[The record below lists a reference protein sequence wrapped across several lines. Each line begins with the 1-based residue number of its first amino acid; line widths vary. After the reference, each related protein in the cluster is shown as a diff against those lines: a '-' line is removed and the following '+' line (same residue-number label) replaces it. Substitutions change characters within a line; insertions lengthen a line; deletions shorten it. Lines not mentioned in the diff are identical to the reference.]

1 MIRAQALVSFLRYS
15 PKVMI
20 LPDEEMPEWKMFL
33 PSYVHAISKDITQ
46 RSAEILNQYN
56 LKACYLPYLVTLFQK
71 GKATMK
77 ELTEQ
82 TGTDKSNTTRIISEL
97 REKGIVAD
105 DRKSKNSK
113 KYNVFLTDE
122 GRKLVIKSKH
132 EFESSIDSLFSNL
145 SQEELDILIE
155 IMRKTKDFIN
165 KKTDLKF

>member
-1 MIRAQALVSFLRYS
+1 
-15 PKVMI
+15 
-20 LPDEEMPEWKMFL
+20 
-33 PSYVHAISKDITQ
+33 
-46 RSAEILNQYN
+46 
-56 LKACYLPYLVTLFQK
+56 
-71 GKATMK
+71 MK